1 MRLGESCPQRRG
13 GARKMRNSRLLL
25 CSLAA
30 IAFANPVW
38 AQGQSKIAAAP
49 SSGLP
54 DDADVEVVPYVNVG
68 DQIGIACTA
77 LTKSNPQS
85 DVRVVL
91 TISAQPGDTP
101 ARLQQGSRDRRT
113 SGAWRRARAHPDR
126 ARSRRPSRQC
136 RRLCRGR
143 SKRAKLQRRPHENCA
158 PAGRRRTR
166 YCGLKFSSMTLTQPR
181 RVPRRS
187 RPFARRARHPRPCR

>member
-1 MRLGESCPQRRG
+1 MP
-13 GARKMRNSRLLL
+13 NSRLLL
-25 CSLAA
+25 CSLAV

-38 AQGQSKIAAAP
+38 AQGQSKIAAPP

-54 DDADVEVVPYVNVG
+54 DDANVEVVPYVNVG

-101 ARLQQGSRDRRT
+101 PGYNKVLATDEQVAHGAVRVRIPTAPDLEDHLVNVDVYVVGDRSSQSCNAGHLKIVRQRVA
-113 SGAWRRARAHPDR
+113 GAPD
-126 ARSRRPSRQC
+126 PV
-136 RRLCRGR
+136 G
-143 SKRAKLQRRPHENCA
+143 
-158 PAGRRRTR
+158 
-166 YCGLKFSSMTLTQPR
+166 
-181 RVPRRS
+181 
-187 RPFARRARHPRPCR
+187 

>member
-1 MRLGESCPQRRG
+1 MR
-13 GARKMRNSRLLL
+13 KSRLLL

-30 IAFANPVW
+30 IAIANPVW
-38 AQGQSKIAAAP
+38 AAGTSKIALPP

-54 DDADVEVVPYVNVG
+54 DDADVEVVPFVNVG

-101 ARLQQGSRDRRT
+101 PGYHRVLATDEQVAH
-113 SGAWRRARAHPDR
+113 GAVRVRIPTVPDLEDHLVNVDVYVVGDQS
-126 ARSRRPSRQC
+126 AQSCNAGHMKIVRQ
-136 RRLCRGR
+136 RVAG
-143 SKRAKLQRRPHENCA
+143 A
-158 PAGRRRTR
+158 PGTV
-166 YCGLKFSSMTLTQPR
+166 G
-181 RVPRRS
+181 
-187 RPFARRARHPRPCR
+187 

>member
-1 MRLGESCPQRRG
+1 
-13 GARKMRNSRLLL
+13 MRNSRLLL

-54 DDADVEVVPYVNVG
+54 DDVEVVPYVNAG

-91 TISAQPGDTP
+91 TISAQPGD
-101 ARLQQGSRDRRT
+101 
-113 SGAWRRARAHPDR
+113 
-126 ARSRRPSRQC
+126 
-136 RRLCRGR
+136 
-143 SKRAKLQRRPHENCA
+143 A
-158 PAGRRRTR
+158 PAG
-166 YCGLKFSSMTLTQPR
+166 YS
-181 RVPRRS
+181 RVLATDEQVAHGAVRVRIPTVPDLEDRLVNVDVYVVGDQSAQSCNAGHMKIVRQ
-187 RPFARRARHPRPCR
+187 RVAGAPDPVG